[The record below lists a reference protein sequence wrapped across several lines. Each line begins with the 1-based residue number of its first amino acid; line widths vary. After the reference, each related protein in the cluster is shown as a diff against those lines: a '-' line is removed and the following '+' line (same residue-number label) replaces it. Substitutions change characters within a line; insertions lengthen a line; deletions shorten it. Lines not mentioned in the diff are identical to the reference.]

1 MVIVLL
7 VLVGPVMIGVGAA
20 LNAADNDLLETGTR
34 TSGTVSQ
41 VDDGAKASRK
51 RFRVDYVAADA
62 STHVEWV
69 SWSSD
74 EKPVVG
80 DSVTVIYRE
89 SDPESA
95 VVEGYDLSGQS
106 FLGLGVVLTFLF
118 GVIGFIGLI
127 GSKIRKDRRA
137 IDAGS

>member
-1 MVIVLL
+1 MIVLIL
-7 VLVGPVMIGVGAA
+7 LLGPVMIGVGAA
-20 LNAADNDLLETGTR
+20 LNAADGDLLETGTR
-34 TSGTVSQ
+34 TTGTISQ
-41 VDDGAKASRK
+41 VEDGRKASTK
-51 RFRVDYVAADA
+51 DFRVDFVAVDGSA
-62 STHVEWV
+62 HFEWV

-89 SDPESA
+89 SDPGSA

-106 FLGLGVVLTFLF
+106 FLGLGVVLTLMF
-118 GVIGFIGLI
+118 GVIGFIALI

-137 IDAGS
+137 INGG